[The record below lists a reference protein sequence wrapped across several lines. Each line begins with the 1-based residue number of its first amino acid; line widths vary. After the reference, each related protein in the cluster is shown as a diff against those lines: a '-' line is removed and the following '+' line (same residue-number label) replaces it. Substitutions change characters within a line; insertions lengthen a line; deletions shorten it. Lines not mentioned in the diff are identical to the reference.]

1 MENPNHDHNHSHNH
15 SHSHA
20 HNHTHEHSHEHGHVH
35 TADQSEGKDKTLML
49 LQYNVDHNMHH
60 ADELNSLI
68 EAMRTAGRDEAAGL
82 TEQAQDAFRR
92 GSELLRAALAA
103 YDNN

>member
-20 HNHTHEHSHEHGHVH
+20 HDHTHEHSHEHGHVH
-35 TADQSEGKDKTLML
+35 TTDQSEGKDKTLML

-92 GSELLRAALAA
+92 GSELLREALAA
-103 YDNN
+103 YTQ

>member
-35 TADQSEGKDKTLML
+35 TADQGEEKDKTMML

-68 EAMRTAGRDEAAGL
+68 EAMRTAGRDEAADL

-92 GSELLRAALAA
+92 GSELLREALAA
-103 YDNN
+103 YIQ